1 MAHVIHTL
9 PELIL
14 RETGGQSPKK
24 PPAKRG
30 RREIPFATVC
40 AMREEFR
47 LAQSRNITGIAK
59 RYGISYS
66 YAWLILNM
74 EARVKE

>member
-1 MAHVIHTL
+1 MSHVIHTL
-9 PELIL
+9 PALAL
-14 RETGGQSPKK
+14 REIGGESPKK
-24 PPAKRG
+24 SPAKRG
-30 RREIPFATVC
+30 RRAIPFEVIC
-40 AMREEFR
+40 AMREEFS
-47 LAQSRNITGIAK
+47 LAQSRSVSEIAE